1 MYDTQHQSAVAMPN
15 STPEPKHVLVV
26 DDDPVFRKVTTNFLK
41 HQGYRVTESENG
53 LEGLQQLS
61 QEVPDLVLCDLAMPI
76 LDGIEFVE
84 EVQLEYPSLPII
96 VVSGTEQ
103 MSEVAKAL
111 RFGIKDFLPKPIEN
125 YRHLL
130 SAVDNTLEDSTSLLQ
145 GQRDFS
151 AQWFRVEGGGEVP
164 EEQEL
169 HWHLDYLQQN
179 PSAARD
185 LLHALLPE
193 KDTSQGNWKVNYR
206 LLQSSSSMPLVFDYA
221 WVMDGQ
227 FAFYIVDSE
236 SAENAVG
243 SVLLIR
249 ALFDDY
255 LRNVRSL
262 HVDLKE
268 IAMIIEKGLNCSDET
283 PPVQALF
290 GVANLTDGTVS
301 VLPAGVSSTWTI
313 GQQSQHIE
321 GANNLGQSCVKNFVT
336 NGLSIGSSGQLRVSK
351 VGAVSFNLEIKP
363 IQ

>member
-1 MYDTQHQSAVAMPN
+1 MYDTQQQSAVVMAN
-15 STPEPKHVLVV
+15 SSLEPKHILVV
-26 DDDPVFRKVTTNFLK
+26 DDDPVFRRVTTNFLT

-53 LEGLQQLS
+53 LDGLQSLS
-61 QEVPDLVLCDLAMPI
+61 SEVPDLVLCDLSMPI

-130 SAVDNTLEDSTSLLQ
+130 SAVDNTLEDSTSLLH

-169 HWHLDYLQQN
+169 HWHLDYLQNN

-193 KDTSQGNWKVNYR
+193 KDTSQGNWKCNYR
-206 LLQSSSSMPLVFDYA
+206 LLQSSTNMPLVFDYA
-221 WVMDGQ
+221 WVMNGQ
-227 FAFYIVDSE
+227 FAFYLVDAD
-236 SAENAVG
+236 SAEDAVG

-255 LRNVRSL
+255 LRNTRSM

-268 IAMIIEKGLNCSDET
+268 VAMTIEKGLCCSDET
-283 PPVQALF
+283 PAVNALF
-290 GVANLTDGTVS
+290 GVADLTDGSVS
-301 VLPAGVSSTWTI
+301 IMPAGIESTWAV
-313 GQQSQHIE
+313 GQHNHKVESGNQ
-321 GANNLGQSCVKNFVT
+321 LGDHCAKNFVT
-336 NGLSIGSSGQLRVSK
+336 TGLEIGSSGQLRVSK

-363 IQ
+363 MQ